1 MGIKINRKLDYFS
14 TFDPTKES
22 KPVSLGNLCQE
33 IEQGKITLPI
43 FQTYI
48 RWKTEKSVDLL
59 NFQLSGKAAVSPISI
74 NIIEN
79 KELAVPQVTFI
90 ERELIDSDLIGGK
103 HSVNDGQQR
112 LSCNYKAYTDHEDFK
127 CIVLDITTGSFVM
140 NTGELKKSQIPVGKL
155 YNKDPNVFKKY
166 LENHKSLQ
174 EFDVQNLLT
183 RVRNKFLGYYY
194 TVNYAR
200 DLTEEEQRKWFE
212 VLNLAGSRITD
223 VEVNLTEML
232 VKGVDFYKEYARR
245 FGDILREASLENL
258 FVYKATEISIPLA
271 SLNPAYEIVCN
282 KAHTIN
288 YSPMASDTKA
298 NNISK
303 LDANKIREIFSIT
316 LNSLERAIEF
326 IEDNKLKSPE
336 RIDYITYLLGAF
348 VYLGDEDINEE
359 QREFLINWYNNTEFT
374 KKDNGQRRNIFDQL
388 IKVNQL
394 SPILV

>member
-1 MGIKINRKLDYFS
+1 MGIKINKKLDFFS

-79 KELAVPQVTFI
+79 KDLAVPQVSFI

-127 CIVLDITTGSFVM
+127 CIVLDITTGSFTM
-140 NTGELKKSQIPVGKL
+140 NTEELKKSQIPVGKL

-166 LENHKSLQ
+166 LESHKPLQ

-232 VKGVDFYKEYARR
+232 VKGVDFYKEYACK
-245 FGDILREASLENL
+245 FGDKLREASLEDL
-258 FVYKATEISIPLA
+258 FVFKATEISIPLA

-282 KAHTIN
+282 KAHTSN
-288 YSPMASDTKA
+288 YSPMPSDTKA
-298 NNISK
+298 SNISK
-303 LDANKIREIFSIT
+303 LDADKIREIFSIT

-336 RIDYITYLLGAF
+336 RMRN
-348 VYLGDEDINEE
+348 NEN
-359 QREFLINWYNNTEFT
+359 F
-374 KKDNGQRRNIFDQL
+374 
-388 IKVNQL
+388 
-394 SPILV
+394 